1 MSSVLKFSNASIL
14 ALTLFYLLLG
24 VSEAKLKVGF
34 YSQTC
39 PNAELIVTSVVK
51 ESTATDSKT
60 PAWLLRLHF
69 HDCFVEGCDGSILIN
84 NGDLDIERIAMAHQG
99 LRGFEEINKAKSKLE
114 TECPG
119 VVSCADIV
127 ALAARDAVVLS
138 KGHNYQVETG
148 RRDGLVSRNSL
159 VDDFPDVNDPIQLL
173 KSKFRNKGLSD
184 KELVL
189 LSGAHTIG
197 STACI
202 FMINRL
208 YKFNGTDQQSDPAI
222 NPIFLSQLKTHCP
235 RDGDGNARI
244 PLDKVSDKVFDDQ
257 ILSNIKDGFATLAS
271 DARLNDDGITKQVIE
286 SYVGSSASKSSFGLD
301 FGDAM
306 VKMGRIGVKT
316 GSMGEI
322 RKNCSLFN

>member
-39 PNAELIVTSVVK
+39 PNAESIVTSVVK
-51 ESTATDSKT
+51 ESKATNSKT

-173 KSKFRNKGLSD
+173 KSKFRNKGLSK

-222 NPIFLSQLKTHCP
+222 NPIFLSQLKT
-235 RDGDGNARI
+235 
-244 PLDKVSDKVFDDQ
+244 PLPE
-257 ILSNIKDGFATLAS
+257 
-271 DARLNDDGITKQVIE
+271 RRRWLNDDGITKQVIE